1 MDDDLLYKKFLYC
14 TTTELQNQALAPKQD
29 ELSFL
34 NQDNNSIRRRP
45 QMLSESGF
53 QHNLSADQLFGS
65 HYDSEKDEDYS
76 LKEDLIQNTK
86 TYKDDRK
93 PIQLNISKAEV
104 KYLLEQQNNMNEDS
118 RLLLQL
124 DENSADNYVVA
135 ITRKRAK

>member
-1 MDDDLLYKKFLYC
+1 MDDDLLYKKFIFC
-14 TTTELQNQALAPKQD
+14 TTAEKDSKLTQKPQE

-45 QMLSESGF
+45 FLPSESGF

-104 KYLLEQQNNMNEDS
+104 KYLLE
-118 RLLLQL
+118 
-124 DENSADNYVVA
+124 
-135 ITRKRAK
+135 